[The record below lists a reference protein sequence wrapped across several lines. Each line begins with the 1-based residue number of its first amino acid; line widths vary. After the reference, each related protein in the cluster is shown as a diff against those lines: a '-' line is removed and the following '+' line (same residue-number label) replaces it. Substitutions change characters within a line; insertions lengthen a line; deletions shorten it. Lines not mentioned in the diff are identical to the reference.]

1 MIGGVT
7 RRASSQVFVGRVA
20 ELERLGEAFDRASRG
35 QPAVVLIA
43 GEAGVG
49 KSRLLAEFV
58 VRVEAAGALSITGGC
73 LDVGEGGLPYAPF
86 VEAFRALIRD
96 PDPAVMDSAFEPWR
110 RDLGALIPDLQ
121 RTSFDAAGVDRVEP
135 SDRLARLFDAV
146 IGTLGRQSQA
156 RPLILILE
164 DLHWAD
170 GSSRDLPPVPRQ
182 EHPR

>member
-20 ELERLGEAFDRASRG
+20 ELERLSEAFDRATRS

-58 VRVEAAGALSITGGC
+58 ERVETAGALSITGGC

-86 VEAFRALIRD
+86 VEAFRALARD
-96 PDPAVMDSAFEPWR
+96 PDPTVMESPFEPWR
-110 RDLGALIPDLQ
+110 RDPGAPIPDLH
-121 RTSFDAAGVDRVEP
+121 RTSSDAA
-135 SDRLARLFDAV
+135 AR
-146 IGTLGRQSQA
+146 
-156 RPLILILE
+156 
-164 DLHWAD
+164 
-170 GSSRDLPPVPRQ
+170 
-182 EHPR
+182 